1 MRIQNKHYTSIWLTD
16 EDELQ
21 IIDQTKLPYQFE
33 IATLK
38 SNSDV
43 CRAISS
49 MQVRGAGLIGVTAGY
64 GVYLIAKNFPKQKNW
79 KQYMREEC
87 DKLLKTRPTAKNLS
101 YALEQQTKIWQN
113 AAHDEALPKLRKK
126 RWNLPGKTLIFVNAS
141 ANTEKK
147 SLRKSPK
154 GKTGSRSISLP
165 IATQAGWR
173 SRITAPPFLL
183 FTPPL
188 MKIFPCMF
196 LSMKQDRET
205 KAQA

>member
-1 MRIQNKHYTSIWLTD
+1 
-16 EDELQ
+16 
-21 IIDQTKLPYQFE
+21 
-33 IATLK
+33 
-38 SNSDV
+38 
-43 CRAISS
+43 
-49 MQVRGAGLIGVTAGY
+49 
-64 GVYLIAKNFPKQKNW
+64 
-79 KQYMREEC
+79 MREEC

-126 RWNLPGKTLIFVNAS
+126 ALELAREDIDFCKRIGEHGKEIIAKI
-141 ANTEKK
+141 AQ
-147 SLRKSPK
+147 R
-154 GKTGSRSISLP
+154 KTGSRSISLP